1 MVDTPN
7 GDPVIPEAPSPD
19 VKPVATPVVNAVD
32 PAEVERLRKD
42 KEKSDLRIRQL
53 ENEATARAKADDEAK
68 AKDLEEQSK
77 FKELYESEKSA
88 KEELLTEKQTAEKQ
102 TAVKAE
108 ADKVL
113 ADFPDEVKAL
123 ASDLGVALTDDSE
136 EAIADYKTKLE
147 SAAKRVGAKVTPN
160 NPSAPQ
166 APGKVTGPAL
176 RELMADPVKWDAY
189 MRENYS
195 TTAAMMTPRRTT

>member
-7 GDPVIPEAPSPD
+7 GDPVIPEAPSPE
-19 VKPVATPVVNAVD
+19 VTPVAAPVANAVD
-32 PAEVERLRKD
+32 PAEVERLK
-42 KEKSDLRIRQL
+42 KEQTQKDLRIKQL
-53 ENEATARAKADDEAK
+53 ENAAAARDKADAEAK

-123 ASDLGVALTDDSE
+123 ASDLGVTLTDDSE

-166 APGKVTGPAL
+166 TPGKVTGPAL

-195 TTAAMMTPRRTT
+195 TTAAMMTPKRTT